1 MILEALTQ
9 LELQKEDASL
19 QGSGCRKMWNLSLRP
34 GKIHLLAYRRSAA
47 VEELCCHV
55 KELQVEVSRLCNIR
69 EDEKEINQ
77 FFSETLLLPEPKSP
91 TVTEES
97 VPVRLE
103 TGNSFDGKGWKLVN
117 SDTRRKAPVTD

>member
-1 MILEALTQ
+1 M
-9 LELQKEDASL
+9 
-19 QGSGCRKMWNLSLRP
+19 
-34 GKIHLLAYRRSAA
+34 
-47 VEELCCHV
+47 EELCCHV

-77 FFSETLLLPEPKSP
+77 FFSETLLLPGPKSP